1 MKFVF
6 LTDTHIKEK
15 NPINRLDNFFETV
28 INKIDE
34 VAHFAVDNGADFI
47 VHGGDLFDTPTVST
61 ICLVKFNRILFYLKK
76 HNIKFYIVS
85 GNHDIYGRNPDTLS
99 RTHLGLLESLGAVE
113 ILDREN
119 IIEEKFSNGN
129 IAKIIGTPY
138 IYKMDAEDK
147 EAYLLNNYE
156 KKENEFLINVVHG
169 MLLEKPFIKEIEH
182 TVVRDILN
190 TKADLT
196 ISGHYHTGF
205 GIIRENGRTFL
216 NPGSL
221 TRCSN
226 TTEEY
231 KRMPQYA
238 LIELDENF
246 KLDIKL
252 IDVKCAK
259 SGYEVLDREYI
270 EKHKN
275 DKLEVLNFEST
286 IKEAADFDKYDFYS
300 VLEEIVKAENVEK
313 NVVDEAKQRLEKA
326 EEYINGQD

>member
-15 NPINRLDNFFETV
+15 NPINRLDNYFETV

-34 VAHFAVDNGADFI
+34 VAHFAVDNKVDFI

-61 ICLVKFNRILFYLKK
+61 ICLVKFNRILFYLKEN
-76 HNIKFYIVS
+76 NINFYVVS
-85 GNHDIYGRNPDTLS
+85 GNHDIYGRNPDTLP
-99 RTHLGLLESLGAVE
+99 RTHLGLLESFEAVE
-113 ILDREN
+113 MLDRYN
-119 IIEEKFSNGN
+119 TVEERCSNGKT
-129 IAKIIGTPY
+129 IKIVGTPY
-138 IYKMDAEDK
+138 IYKMDGEDK
-147 EAYLLNNYE
+147 KAYLLNDYE
-156 KKENEFLINVVHG
+156 KDDNEFLINVVHG

-182 TVVRDILN
+182 TVVTDILD

-196 ISGHYHTGF
+196 LSGHYHTGF
-205 GIIRENGRTFL
+205 GVIKLNGKTFL

-238 LIELDENF
+238 LIEINEDF

-259 SGYEVLDREYI
+259 PGFEVLDREYI

-275 DKLEVLNFEST
+275 DKLEVLNFENT
-286 IKEAADFDKYDFYS
+286 IREAANFDKYDYYS
-300 VLEEIVKAENVEK
+300 VLEEIIKSDNVEK
-313 NVVDEAKQRLEKA
+313 AVIDEAKKRLERA
-326 EEYINGQD
+326 EEDIHGQD

>member
-15 NPINRLDNFFETV
+15 NPINRLDNYFETV

-34 VAHFAVDNGADFI
+34 VAHFAVDNKVDFI

-61 ICLVKFNRILFYLKK
+61 ICLVKFNRILFYLKEN
-76 HNIKFYIVS
+76 NINFYVVS
-85 GNHDIYGRNPDTLS
+85 GNHDIYGRNPDTLP
-99 RTHLGLLESLGAVE
+99 RTHLGLLESFEAVE
-113 ILDREN
+113 MLDRYN
-119 IIEEKFSNGN
+119 TVEERCSNGRA
-129 IAKIIGTPY
+129 IKIVGTPY
-138 IYKMDAEDK
+138 IYKMDGDDK
-147 EAYLLNNYE
+147 KAYLLNDYE
-156 KKENEFLINVVHG
+156 KDDNEFLINVVHG

-182 TVVRDILN
+182 TVVTDILD

-196 ISGHYHTGF
+196 LSGHYHTGF
-205 GIIRENGRTFL
+205 GVIKLNGKTFL

-238 LIELDENF
+238 LIEINEDF

-259 SGYEVLDREYI
+259 PGFEVLDREYI

-275 DKLEVLNFEST
+275 DKLEVLNFENT
-286 IKEAADFDKYDFYS
+286 IREAANFDKYDYYS
-300 VLEEIVKAENVEK
+300 VLEEIIKSDNVEK
-313 NVVDEAKQRLEKA
+313 AVIDEAKKRLERA
-326 EEYINGQD
+326 EEDIHGQD

>member
-6 LTDTHIKEK
+6 ITDTHIKEK
-15 NPINRLDNFFETV
+15 NPINRLDNYFETV

-34 VAHFAVDNGADFI
+34 AARFAVENNVNFI

-61 ICLVKFNRILFYLKK
+61 ICLVKFNRILFYLKEN
-76 HNIKFYIVS
+76 NIKFYVVS
-85 GNHDIYGRNPDTLS
+85 GNHDIYGRNPDTLP
-99 RTHLGLLESLGAVE
+99 RTHLGLLESFGAIE
-113 ILDREN
+113 MLDREN
-119 IIEEKFSNGN
+119 TIEEKFSNGN
-129 IAKIIGTPY
+129 SVKIIGTPY

-147 EAYLLNNYE
+147 EAYLLSEYD
-156 KKENEFLINVVHG
+156 KKDGEFLINVVHG

-182 TVVRDILN
+182 TVVTDIIN

-196 ISGHYHTGF
+196 LSGHYHTGF
-205 GIIRENGRTFL
+205 GIISLNDRIFL

-238 LIELDENF
+238 LIEINDDL
-246 KLDIKL
+246 KPDIKL

-259 SGYEVLDREYI
+259 PGYEVLDREYI

-275 DKLEVLNFEST
+275 DKLEVLNFENS
-286 IKEAADFDKYDFYS
+286 IKEAADFDKYDYYS
-300 VLEEIVKAENVEK
+300 VLEEIIESDNVEK
-313 NVVDEAKQRLEKA
+313 EVIDEAKKRLEKA
-326 EEYINGQD
+326 EEDIHGQD